1 MPIVSGLVFK
11 FTPLFTIGDF
21 HWPLHRRIVLGSQ
34 AADHS
39 DVDFT
44 RIGLRLSQ
52 IVVQP
57 GALNVK

>member
-1 MPIVSGLVFK
+1 MI
-11 FTPLFTIGDF
+11 DF

-44 RIGLRLSQ
+44 RIGLRLSK

-57 GALNVK
+57 GGTQRQVTLFEFRPASVC